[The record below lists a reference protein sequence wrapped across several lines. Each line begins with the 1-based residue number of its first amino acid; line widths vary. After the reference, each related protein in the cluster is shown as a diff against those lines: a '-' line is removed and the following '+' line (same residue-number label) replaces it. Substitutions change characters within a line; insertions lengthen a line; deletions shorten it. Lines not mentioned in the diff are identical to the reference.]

1 MNRPR
6 RLDDLITALPSVMP
20 LRAKSLI
27 VTIYGDSILPHGG
40 STWLGSLIRL
50 VAPLGLSE
58 RMVRTAVFRLARD
71 GWLSAA
77 PVGRRSYYSLTAEGR
92 RRFDAAHRRIYAT
105 DLPPWDGTWLL
116 VLTGALPLE
125 PDAREAL
132 RRDLMWQGFGTLAP
146 NLLAH
151 PRGDEESLRHVLDT
165 LDLADRVV
173 VMRARGHAL
182 TDPAAGV
189 ALVRGGWDLDTLAAD
204 YHAFLERFRPLWQ
217 TLRSTSALEP
227 KQGFLI
233 RTLLIHD
240 YRRVL
245 LRDPLLPAEV
255 LPDDWPGA
263 AARQLCRTL
272 YRATQAAAECHI
284 MARLETADG
293 PLPEAVPAF
302 RARFGGLVEPDPHP
316 DPMPVP
322 QCLGGVP

>member
-1 MNRPR
+1 MSRTR
-6 RLDDLITALPSVMP
+6 RLDDLVAALPALMP
-20 LRAKSLI
+20 VRATSLL

-77 PVGRRSYYSLTAEGR
+77 PVGRRSYYSVTAEGR
-92 RRFDAAHRRIYAT
+92 RRFDAAHRRIYAA
-105 DLPPWDGTWLL
+105 DPPPWDGDWLL
-116 VLTGALPLE
+116 VLTSALPLE
-125 PDAREAL
+125 PEAREAL
-132 RRDLMWQGFGTLAP
+132 RRELLWQGFGTLAP
-146 NLLAH
+146 TVLAH
-151 PRGDEESLRHVLDT
+151 PRGDEDGLRQILDGQG
-165 LDLADRVV
+165 LADRVV
-173 VMRARGHAL
+173 VMRARDHPL
-182 TDPAAGV
+182 TGPAAGL
-189 ALVRGGWDLDTLAAD
+189 ALVRAGWDLDTLAAG
-204 YHAFLERFRPLWQ
+204 YHAFLGRFRPLWQ
-217 TLRSTSALEP
+217 ALRRLDDPAP
-227 KQGFLI
+227 DQGFLI

-272 YRATQAAAECHI
+272 YRATQAAAERHL

-293 PLPEAVPAF
+293 PLPDAAPAF
-302 RARFGGLVEPDPHP
+302 HARFGGLDDAAPIPTATP
-316 DPMPVP
+316 IG
-322 QCLGGVP
+322 QGGAP

>member
-1 MNRPR
+1 MARPR
-6 RLDDLITALPSVMP
+6 RLDDLITALPEAMP

-58 RMVRTAVFRLARD
+58 RMVRTAVFRLVRD

-77 PVGRRSYYSLTAEGR
+77 PLGRRSYYSLTAEGR
-92 RRFDAAHRRIYAT
+92 RRFDAAHRVIYAA
-105 DLPPWDGTWLL
+105 DQPPWDGDWLL
-116 VLTGALPLE
+116 VLTGAVPLPPE
-125 PDAREAL
+125 VREAL
-132 RRDLMWQGFGTLAP
+132 RRDLLWQGFGTLAP
-146 NLLAH
+146 HVLAH
-151 PRGDEESLRHVLDT
+151 PRGDENSLRQT
-165 LDLADRVV
+165 LEGHGLAGKVV

-182 TDPAAGV
+182 TDPAAGM
-189 ALVRGGWDLDTLAAD
+189 ALVRGGWDLDTLATS
-204 YHAFLERFRPLWQ
+204 YQAFLERFRPLWQ
-217 TLRSTSALEP
+217 ALRSAGEPAP

-240 YRRVL
+240 YRRVV

-263 AARQLCRTL
+263 AARLLCRTL
-272 YRATQAAAECHI
+272 YRATQAAAECHV
-284 MARLETADG
+284 MARLETANG

-302 RARFGGLVEPDPHP
+302 HARFGGLVEPSP
-316 DPMPVP
+316 DPNPIPVP
-322 QCLGGVP
+322 

>member
-1 MNRPR
+1 MSRPR
-6 RLDDLITALPSVMP
+6 RLDDLIAALPETMP
-20 LRAKSLI
+20 LRAKSVI

-50 VAPLGLSE
+50 VASLGLSE

-77 PVGRRSYYSLTAEGR
+77 PLGRRSYYSLTAEGR
-92 RRFDAAHRRIYAT
+92 RRFDAAHRVIYAA
-105 DLPPWDGTWLL
+105 DLPPWDGDWLL

-125 PDAREAL
+125 PEAREAL
-132 RRDLMWQGFGTLAP
+132 RRDLLWQGFGTLAP

-151 PRGDEESLRHVLDT
+151 PRGDEDSLRHVLDS
-165 LDLADRVV
+165 LGLADRVV

-189 ALVRGGWDLDTLAAD
+189 ALVRGGWDLDTLATD
-204 YHAFLERFRPLWQ
+204 YQAFLGRFRPLWQ
-217 TLRSTSALEP
+217 TLRSTGAPEP
-227 KQGFLI
+227 EQGFLI

-240 YRRVL
+240 YRRVV

-272 YRATQAAAECHI
+272 YRATLAAAEGHI

-302 RARFGGLVEPDPHP
+302 HARFGGAAASSPAAV
-316 DPMPVP
+316 PVP
-322 QCLGGVP
+322 QTLGGVP